1 MCHSWKCQLLDPF
14 CFCVCPMHISFCL
27 LLPFPPHQENT
38 GPLDWNVATMAVLK
52 PRRLDPQ
59 LWEMSSWRP
68 HNRSKCEKSRPLIC
82 LKWGKFCLTNQP
94 TPFFHFNLGVC
105 HMQIHL
111 QHHLGQG
118 NPLLLQTEIKWG
130 KKLWLLT
137 SAFGSP
143 SGPTSTEPQSNR
155 TRLLEEAQL
164 ILFLN
169 WTVLEIVSIMSNFK
183 QWSFSPELSGWYS
196 LCPLFPSAYGEETWS
211 ELNQPSNTFFFFIR
225 NPCHVCN

>member
-94 TPFFHFNLGVC
+94 TN
-105 HMQIHL
+105 
-111 QHHLGQG
+111 
-118 NPLLLQTEIKWG
+118 
-130 KKLWLLT
+130 
-137 SAFGSP
+137 
-143 SGPTSTEPQSNR
+143 
-155 TRLLEEAQL
+155 
-164 ILFLN
+164 
-169 WTVLEIVSIMSNFK
+169 
-183 QWSFSPELSGWYS
+183 
-196 LCPLFPSAYGEETWS
+196 PLFPFQLRSLSHADSLAASSRPRKSTSAS
-211 ELNQPSNTFFFFIR
+211 DRNQMR
-225 NPCHVCN
+225 QKALVVDVCLWFPKWPHKHWASV